1 MSQSLDEIEVKPKQP
16 WKPTQKEIN
25 TNIGIFVLNILLTL
39 SLIQFTGFSG
49 KLAFVVLFILLSL
62 STNFLF
68 SLSRGGTVV
77 AKNSLAT
84 GFAFTGIALLL
95 MPVISI
101 LATVFKRGTEAM
113 YIGFFTT
120 DMSEDSF
127 ASPLDV
133 GGIKHAVIGSVIM
146 VTIALL
152 LSVPIGILT
161 ALYLTELKGRG
172 STLIRFLVQAMSGIP
187 SIVAGLFIYSALIT
201 GTGRGFSAFMG
212 ALALTILM
220 IPTVARTSEEVLKL
234 IPSDLREAGLA
245 LGATQWRTVA
255 MVVIPA
261 AKSGLI
267 TAAILGVARIA
278 GETAPLLFTTGGA
291 DNLNTNPVDG
301 NIGSVPFYVWKA
313 LIDGSPDAIARAWAG
328 IFLLMIIVLSLFI
341 LARKIG
347 SPKKVRS

>member
-1 MSQSLDEIEVKPKQP
+1 MSLDVSEIEVKPKQP

-25 TNIGIFVLNILLTL
+25 TRIAIFILNLVVTL
-39 SLIQFTGFSG
+39 AIIQFSGFSG
-49 KLAFVVLFILLSL
+49 KLAFVIIFIVVSL
-62 STNFLF
+62 SANSILSFLK
-68 SLSRGGTVV
+68 GGTVL

-84 GFAFTGIALLL
+84 GFALTGISLLL

-101 LATVFKRGTEAM
+101 LGTVIARGTEAM

-120 DMSEDSF
+120 DMSNDPF
-127 ASPLDV
+127 ASSLEF
-133 GGIKHAVIGSVIM
+133 GGIKHAIIGSLLM
-146 VTIALL
+146 VSIALVI
-152 LSVPIGILT
+152 SVPIGILT

-187 SIVAGLFIYSALIT
+187 SIVAGLFIYSALIA
-201 GTGRGFSAFMG
+201 GSGRGFSGFMG

-291 DNLNTNPVDG
+291 DALNLNPVDG

-313 LIDGSPDAIARAWAG
+313 LIDGSPNALARAWAG
-328 IFLLMIIVLSLFI
+328 IFLLMIIVLALFV
-341 LARKIG
+341 LARRIG
-347 SPKKVRS
+347 APKKVRG

>member
-1 MSQSLDEIEVKPKQP
+1 MTPELQEIEVKPKQP
-16 WKPTQKEIN
+16 WKPTQREIN
-25 TNIGIFVLNILLTL
+25 VNISVFIFNTLLTL
-39 SLIQFTGFSG
+39 AVIQFTGFSG
-49 KLAFVVLFILLSL
+49 KLAFVVLFILISL
-62 STNFLF
+62 TSNYLVAFF
-68 SLSRGGTVV
+68 KGGTVL
-77 AKNSLAT
+77 AKNTLAT
-84 GFAFTGIALLL
+84 GFALTGISLLI

-101 LATVFKRGTEAM
+101 LGTVFAKGTEAM
-113 YIGFFTT
+113 YIGFFTD
-120 DMSEDSF
+120 DMSQDSF
-127 ASPLDV
+127 ASDLDV
-133 GGIKHAVIGSVIM
+133 GGIKHAVLGSLIM

-201 GTGRGFSAFMG
+201 GSGRGFSAFMG

-261 AKSGLI
+261 ARSGLI
-267 TAAILGVARIA
+267 TAVILGIARVV
-278 GETAPLLFTTGGA
+278 GETAPLLLTIGGA
-291 DNLNTNPVDG
+291 DAINLNPTSG
-301 NIGSVPFYVWKA
+301 NMSAFPYYVWKNL
-313 LIDGSPDAIARAWAG
+313 LIGSENAISRAWLG
-328 IFLLMIIVLSLFI
+328 VFVLMILVLIFFA
-341 LARKIG
+341 LARYFGAVKG
-347 SPKKVRS
+347 SRK

>member
-1 MSQSLDEIEVKPKQP
+1 MTPELQEKEVKPKQP
-16 WKPTQKEIN
+16 WKLTQREIN
-25 TNIGIFVLNILLTL
+25 INIAIFIFNTVLTL
-39 SLIQFTGFSG
+39 AVIQFTGFSG
-49 KLAFVVLFILLSL
+49 KLAFVVLFIVFSL
-62 STNFLF
+62 ATNFLASF
-68 SLSRGGTVV
+68 LKGGTTL

-84 GFAFTGIALLL
+84 GFALTGISLLI

-101 LATVFKRGTEAM
+101 LFTVIKRGTEAM

-120 DMSEDSF
+120 DMAEDGF
-127 ASPLDV
+127 ASALDV
-133 GGIKHAVIGSVIM
+133 GGLKHAVIGSLFMVI
-146 VTIALL
+146 IALIF
-152 LSVPIGILT
+152 SVPIGILT
-161 ALYLTELKGRG
+161 ALYLTELKGYG

-201 GTGRGFSAFMG
+201 GSGRGFSGFMG

-261 AKSGLI
+261 AKSGLV

-291 DNLNTNPVDG
+291 DAVNMNPLDG
-301 NIGSVPFYVWKA
+301 NMGSVPFYVWKA
-313 LIDGSPDAIARAWAG
+313 LIDGSPNAIARAWAA

-341 LARKIG
+341 AARKIG